1 MKNILIALFAFI
13 LAFPATAQVT
23 STPERNMQEGI
34 RQNVQ
39 NIRQEAK
46 QEIQGIRQTM
56 QQQIQDAKENFKK
69 TIEAK
74 RVELQSTVQ
83 ARRDELKTKLRNIK
97 DERKKVAVER
107 IDKNL
112 TDLNSRTTTHY
123 VKVIDQIADVLKR
136 VVSRTDTAQANGK
149 EVTAVRT
156 TITNAE
162 NAIAAA
168 RVAVAAQVSKTYS
181 MNIAS
186 DTTLKRNVGVA
197 RQALRDDLKKVGDA
211 VKAAR
216 DAARQAAVS
225 LAQIQGV
232 DELKKS
238 TSTATSTN
246 Q

>member
-1 MKNILIALFAFI
+1 MKNILVALFAFI
-13 LAFPATAQVT
+13 LVFPVAAQVT
-23 STPERNMQEGI
+23 STPGRNMQEGI

-97 DERKKVAVER
+97 DERKKAAVER
-107 IDKNL
+107 IDKNI
-112 TDLNSRTTTHY
+112 TDLNSRMTTHY

-149 EVTAVRT
+149 EVTTVRA

-168 RVAVAAQVSKTYS
+168 RVAVAAQVGKTYS
-181 MNIAS
+181 MDIAS

-197 RQALRDDLKKVGDA
+197 RQALRDDLKKVEDA

-216 DAARQAAVS
+216 DAVRQAAVS

-232 DELKKS
+232 DELK
-238 TSTATSTN
+238 TRTSTN